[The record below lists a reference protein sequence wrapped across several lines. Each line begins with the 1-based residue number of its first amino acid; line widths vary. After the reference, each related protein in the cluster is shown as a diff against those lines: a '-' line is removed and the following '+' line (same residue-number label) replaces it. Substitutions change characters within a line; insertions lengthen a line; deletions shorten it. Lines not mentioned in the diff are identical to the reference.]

1 MSPKLSETPK
11 YYDFREKPSFACNNI
26 ETNVCVTS
34 KTILLTDWV
43 DLDSLFVAQP
53 REIARVLGSQ
63 GVPAEPD
70 IDTVRTSTQ
79 GMWCDFRCFSLIFL
93 DFPKI
98 FKCWSIQ
105 DKISDE

>member
-11 YYDFREKPSFACNNI
+11 YHDFREKPSFACNNI

-43 DLDSLFVAQP
+43 DLDSLFAAQL

-63 GVPAEPD
+63 GAPADPS
-70 IDTVRTSTQ
+70 IDTALSASLYP
-79 GMWCDFRCFSLIFL
+79 GNIEWFSLIFQGFR
-93 DFPKI
+93 DFFGI
-98 FKCWSIQ
+98 LRN
-105 DKISDE
+105 